1 MKRTKKQVLSLITVG
16 YLLLNTVVMSGA
28 VFAKTVPSEE
38 IKTTTSSSAPKESL
52 SSTMPTIPAPST
64 SSSEPIVSSEPKE
77 EKRVLTY
84 EDNQLFEAVKADSA
98 IPAVVFQ
105 NRELEDGLNIQG
117 TVSAGKEENQSETI
131 LSALILQRQAESGE
145 WEDTHHFSIG
155 EKGVNLSVT
164 EFPFEYSEEVEKT
177 GVASYRLAADYTI
190 NYSNEDE
197 QPQKGSVEIGKV
209 IKVDAKD
216 SEKQTEE
223 SISAFQES
231 SEPEQESTTESNQDS
246 TGTTIEES
254 TVESSGP
261 KVDSKQDEPV
271 MIDPSTGTGT
281 TSPSTLGE
289 NNQIPKMA
297 DTYREAFQRGLG
309 IMPMA
314 SAGVTPT
321 TSNEYYYQA
330 IPFAEFAKPVVI
342 SAQYTSKT
350 RVTMKLRINWKYEAY
365 NYYTSVANPEVEID
379 NSSNSYDFHLS
390 FGGTY
395 WGKNGIVGQLNKSH
409 MVNYLGNGSNGNL
422 DVASFVNSRIIS
434 QRVSGSPARYYYWS
448 DNTTTL
454 VLLNIPTLQN
464 VRLEYNMKYKSKNAT
479 YYIDYYFG
487 APNIKDLSHISI
499 PKFTATDE
507 KTTSVDMTQGTYSG
521 DTSNDKNDGVL
532 QLSLNKGASWT
543 NHITN
548 LNHTIS
554 RDGTYS
560 ARNITGLTAGTEYYA
575 RVSLKDWLSASGY
588 SGNGV
593 FYTPNSVNIPQAV
606 SLGVPTNSNNATAQ
620 IEATY
625 NVGSSPAHPSIVETQ
640 ILDTGTGKWVNVSS
654 SPKVNT
660 STKKINYELKG
671 LTQNSLNYTR
681 YRVKNASGAWSPWAA
696 CQFSTKGID
705 LVISELSVDHDVTG
719 TNQLT
724 IKSGTYSG
732 QPSTDPADK
741 DKGEVWYKTGSGTW
755 SEVTKNLMYS
765 TTLDGIYSGQTIVGL
780 TPGTLYDVRFCLRDS
795 SRIWKYRDS
804 QASTLNTV
812 SKPTIDSLPTPLGK
826 HNASV
831 DISGVYGIGPVGTTP
846 AHPDKVQV
854 QISLDNSTWQNID
867 SSTTPKID
875 TQSIDTSS
883 TKTNFTISKLKA
895 DTEYFVRYRVENQ
908 GGWSAWSESD
918 ISDKFKTPK
927 APASMELI
935 NAPKLDFGM
944 LKNENFPQT
953 ATLDAASTKNHVEV
967 ENSILTKG
975 WKLTA
980 KLDQL
985 KRTDNPSILMP
996 WATLTMKINLQNS
1009 TDDGLNWGDYNQGVV
1024 GSPGIVTINSGAA
1037 AKTLWSI
1044 SDPNDAQGYFRT
1056 EIDWSSVTLDVPAN
1070 QTGMYAGNLVWSLD
1084 DTP

>member
-16 YLLLNTVVMSGA
+16 YLLLNTMVMSGA
-28 VFAKTVPSEE
+28 VFAETVPSEE

-52 SSTMPTIPAPST
+52 SSTMSTIPAPST
-64 SSSEPIVSSEPKE
+64 SSSEPKE
-77 EKRVLTY
+77 EKKVLTY
-84 EDNQLFEAVKADSA
+84 EDNQLLDAVKADSA
-98 IPAVVFQ
+98 TPAVLFQ
-105 NRELEDGLNIQG
+105 TKELENELTIQG
-117 TVSAGKEENQSETI
+117 TVSAGSEENQSETI
-131 LSALILQRQAESGE
+131 LSALILQSQTETGE
-145 WEDTHHFSIG
+145 WEDTHRFSIG
-155 EKGVNLSVT
+155 EAGVNLAKT
-164 EFPFEYSEEVEKT
+164 EFPFEYSEGVEKT
-177 GVASYRLAADYTI
+177 GEANYRLAADYAI
-190 NYSNEDE
+190 KYSDEDE
-197 QPQKGSVEIGKV
+197 QSQKGSLEIGRV
-209 IKVDAKD
+209 IKVEIQESGEQVEESTSAIQKSTESAQEITPEITKD
-216 SEKQTEE
+216 SIELTE
-223 SISAFQES
+223 Q
-231 SEPEQESTTESNQDS
+231 
-246 TGTTIEES
+246 S

-261 KVDSKQDEPV
+261 NVDSKQDEPIV
-271 MIDPSTGTGT
+271 IDPSTGTGT
-281 TSPSTLGE
+281 TGPNTLGD

-309 IMPMA
+309 IMPLA

-321 TSNEYYYQA
+321 TSNEYYYQTA
-330 IPFAEFAKPVVI
+330 NFVEFAKPVVI

-365 NYYTSVANPEVEID
+365 NYYTSVANPAAEID
-379 NSSNSYDFHLS
+379 KSSNSYDFHLS
-390 FGGTY
+390 YGETS
-395 WGKNGIVGQLNKSH
+395 WGMNGIVGQLNKSH
-409 MVNYLGNGSNGNL
+409 MVNYHGDGGNGNL

-454 VLLNIPTLQN
+454 VLSNIPTLKN
-464 VRLEYNMKYKSKNAT
+464 LRLEYGMKYKLKTAT
-479 YYIDYYFG
+479 YHIDYYFG
-487 APNIKDLSHISI
+487 APNITDLSNISI

-543 NHITN
+543 NHITD

-554 RDGTYS
+554 RGGTYS

-593 FYTPNSVNIPQAV
+593 FYTPNSVNIPQVV
-606 SLGVPTNSNNATAQ
+606 SLGVPTNSNNASAQ

-640 ILDTGTGKWVNVSS
+640 IWDAIASKWVSVSS

-681 YRVKNASGAWSPWAA
+681 YRVKNASGAWSPWAS

-719 TNQLT
+719 TNQVT

-732 QPSTDPADK
+732 QTSTDPADK

-765 TTLDGIYSGQTIVGL
+765 TTLDGNYSGQTIAGL

-826 HNASV
+826 YNAYAN
-831 DISGVYGIGPVGTTP
+831 ISGIYGIGPTGTSP

-854 QISLDNSTWQNID
+854 RISRDDATWQEID
-867 SSTTPKID
+867 GSTTPQLD
-875 TQSIDTSS
+875 SQSIDTSS
-883 TKTNFTISKLKA
+883 TKGIFAISKLKA
-895 DTEYFVRYRVENQ
+895 DTDYYVQYRVENK
-908 GGWSAWSESD
+908 GGWSAWSASES
-918 ISDKFKTPK
+918 FKTPLG
-927 APASMELI
+927 PASMELI
-935 NAPKLDFGM
+935 DAPKFDFGM
-944 LKNENFPQT
+944 LKNEPFQQT
-953 ATLDAASTKNHVEV
+953 ATLDAASQKNHVEV
-967 ENSILTKG
+967 DNTITTKG

-985 KRTDNPSILMP
+985 KRSDNPSVLLP
-996 WATLTMKINLQNS
+996 WATLSMDINLQNS
-1009 TDDGLNWGDYNQGVV
+1009 IDDGVTWANYTTGVT
-1024 GSPGIVTINSGAA
+1024 GSPGTVNINSGAPA
-1037 AKTLWSI
+1037 IDLWSI
-1044 SDPNDAQGYFRT
+1044 ANPNDAQGLFRT

-1070 QTGMYAGNLVWSLD
+1070 QTGYYQGNLVWSLD